1 AKYDPI
7 HMPRNTAVGFVISM
21 WGLLLC
27 FALVWHMWAVA
38 AGSLIAIVVTFVVRS
53 YDRDVDF
60 YIPAAEVERIE
71 NARYDRLQEAA

>member
-1 AKYDPI
+1 
-7 HMPRNTAVGFVISM
+7 MPRNTAVGFAISM

-38 AGSLIAIVVTFVVRS
+38 VGSLVAIVITFVVRS

-60 YIPAAEVERIE
+60 YIPAAEVESIE